1 MQTTIYYSSDD
12 AYLVKQVDSKGQ
24 RERRSRS
31 SVILAILE
39 EHFESEKRLGDILLD
54 LGVITHADLAKG
66 VELQKTTFTEKLL
79 GDILLEAEIVPPEA
93 VERALVIQGRHKIQN
108 D

>member
-1 MQTTIYYSSDD
+1 MQTTIYYSEDD

-31 SVILAILE
+31 AVILAILE

-79 GDILLEAEIVPPEA
+79 GDVLLEAEIVPPAA
-93 VERALVIQGRHKIQN
+93 VERALVIQGRRKRQK

>member
-1 MQTTIYYSSDD
+1 MQTTIYYSEDD
-12 AYLVKQVDSKGQ
+12 AYLIKQVDGKGQ

-31 SVILAILE
+31 AVILAILE
-39 EHFESEKRLGDILLD
+39 EHFESEKRLGNILLD

-79 GDILLEAEIVPPEA
+79 GDIFLEAEIVPPEA
-93 VERALVIQGRHKIQN
+93 VERALIIQGRGKTQ
-108 D
+108 